1 MGKCGNDGIAI
12 SHKAKAKSEEEREER
27 KEKRGKRN
35 GVMC

>member
-27 KEKRGKRN
+27 KD
-35 GVMC
+35 